1 MNETL
6 RFVLRFI
13 LVSVIKDKSRHKKLS
28 IRIVSRCQMNLERIE
43 SAKQMERP
51 VTRWRREALEKSVK
65 KIESK
70 EMERP
75 TSRRGIKENLEDYSH
90 FRPGTPAN
98 PRNTLTVRAPS
109 ASVSGLTRLNTGLSI
124 SALERPI
131 TQHGIAPIRPG
142 TGRGSSMTRQ
152 VQDKRYYEGLIQ
164 LKMREL
170 SQEMT
175 TIVRDIDMQNKE
187 RATILH
193 YDKRAK
199 DLAAELTSLQGE
211 LADYNIVVDKMS
223 LNIDKE
229 SVDQEAKE
237 LSLKN
242 ERSMVEI
249 EEMFERRQEMEQR
262 LRKTEK
268 EIELERQRTERLVE
282 MMDPIMREK
291 YDELRKEKLQV
302 EKSIN
307 GMQQEF
313 DELSKEH
320 SNLEEQI
327 ALSPLKQEAVKLHIK
342 IMDAEDKRDKLRE
355 DERNRLSPDK
365 EKEQLL
371 SKIKQDNMDK
381 SAAEAQLA
389 SKKRQIAELE
399 EELERLETDLEDGR
413 TEKLTKYKEL
423 QKREEVMEQFA
434 STFEVNK
441 AEEMDRIKKLELSI
455 VEYLEIIS
463 NADDNRNLTRSEEVL
478 ILNKSNNDYNYDY
491 DNERLSH
498 DQSFEMLGNDYIKL
512 QDTLRKLEILEHKL
526 KSEISDFNEQTN
538 DREFELIKLEN
549 LNGFKMTSQMKHEDA
564 NAEYKKLMNEQKIS
578 EEELKTVK
586 DNYNRVKARFNENR
600 IFLEIEALEKK
611 LFNLKEEN
619 KKSNDLLQR
628 QKEHV
633 DFLPRKQQA
642 LKLMEEYGAI
652 LESNFKNLY

>member
-1 MNETL
+1 
-6 RFVLRFI
+6 
-13 LVSVIKDKSRHKKLS
+13 
-28 IRIVSRCQMNLERIE
+28 MNLERIE

-98 PRNTLTVRAPS
+98 PRNTLTVRTPS

-131 TQHGIAPIRPG
+131 TQHGIAPFRPG

-307 GMQQEF
+307 EMQQEF

-355 DERNRLSPDK
+355 EERNRLSPDK

-371 SKIKQDNMDK
+371 LKIKQDNMDK

-389 SKKRQIAELE
+389 SKKKQIAELE
-399 EELERLETDLEDGR
+399 EELERLETDLEDGK

-441 AEEMDRIKKLELSI
+441 AEEMNRIKKLELSI
-455 VEYLEIIS
+455 VEYLERIS
-463 NADDNRNLTRSEEVL
+463 NADDNRNLTRNEEVL

-491 DNERLSH
+491 DYDNERLSH
-498 DQSFEMLGNDYIKL
+498 DQNFEMLGNDYIKL

-549 LNGFKMTSQMKHEDA
+549 SNGFKMTSQMKHEDA

-586 DNYNRVKARFNENR
+586 DNYNRMKARFNENR
-600 IFLEIEALEKK
+600 IFLEIEALDKK

-642 LKLMEEYGAI
+642 LKLMKEYGTI
-652 LESNFKNLY
+652 LENNFKNLY

>member
-1 MNETL
+1 M
-6 RFVLRFI
+6 
-13 LVSVIKDKSRHKKLS
+13 D
-28 IRIVSRCQMNLERIE
+28 LERIE

-51 VTRWRREALEKSVK
+51 VTRWRRESLEKGVK
-65 KIESK
+65 KNESK

-75 TSRRGIKENLEDYSH
+75 MSRRGIKENIEDYSS
-90 FRPGTPAN
+90 FRSATPAN

-109 ASVSGLTRLNTGLSI
+109 ASISGLTRLNTGLSI

-152 VQDKRYYEGLIQ
+152 VQDKRYYEGLVQ

-199 DLAAELTSLQGE
+199 DLATELTALQGE

-229 SVDQEAKE
+229 SVDQEAKV

-242 ERSMVEI
+242 ERSMIEI
-249 EEMFERRQEMEQR
+249 EEMFELRQEMEQR

-268 EIELERQRTERLVE
+268 EIELERQRTERLVK
-282 MMDPIMREK
+282 MMDPMMREK

-302 EKSIN
+302 EKSI
-307 GMQQEF
+307 GEMQQEL

-320 SNLEEQI
+320 NNLEEQI

-342 IMDAEDKRDKLRE
+342 MMDAEEKRDKLRE
-355 DERNRLSPDK
+355 EERNRLSPEK

-371 SKIKQDNMDK
+371 LKIKQDNMDK

-389 SKKRQIAELE
+389 SKKKSIAELE

-423 QKREEVMEQFA
+423 RKREEVMEQFA
-434 STFEVNK
+434 STFELNK
-441 AEEMDRIKKLELSI
+441 IEEMERIKKLELSI
-455 VEYLEIIS
+455 LEYLERIS
-463 NADDNRNLTRSEEVL
+463 NGADDNRNLTRNEEVL
-478 ILNKSNNDYNYDY
+478 ILNKSNNDYNYNYDY
-491 DNERLSH
+491 DNEHSSSH
-498 DQSFEMLGNDYIKL
+498 DLSFEMLGNDYIKL
-512 QDTLRKLEILEHKL
+512 QETLRKLEILEHKL

-564 NAEYKKLMNEQKIS
+564 NVEYKKLMNEQTIT
-578 EEELKTVK
+578 EEELKTIK
-586 DNYNRVKARFNENR
+586 DDYNQMKARFNENR
-600 IFLEIEALEKK
+600 IFLEIETLEKK

-619 KKSNDLLQR
+619 KKSNDLLLR

-642 LKLMEEYGAI
+642 LKLMKEYGTI
-652 LESNFKNLY
+652 LENNFKNLY